1 MGRVIWQ
8 IRLKNKPYGERAVIG
23 ILLLK
28 LPASSK
34 SGARPG
40 QRKLSRTF
48 LLFQNFDLKA
58 LDTESIL
65 KVIPKKNKKK
75 TYFLFKKKRVECF
88 ALHLTA
94 PML

>member
-8 IRLKNKPYGERAVIG
+8 IRSKNKPYGERAVIG

-40 QRKLSRTF
+40 QRKLLRTF

-65 KVIPKKNKKK
+65 KVVPKKTKKQK
-75 TYFLFKKKRVECF
+75 T
-88 ALHLTA
+88 
-94 PML
+94 